1 MSAGGGE
8 GDMLSVRPGQ
18 IACVCGPMGGAHD
31 DVGKDRLWRLSL
43 GFGLSVLAQALVLSV
58 LPEASRLLAP
68 NYDRVGWPFA
78 LLLIGAA
85 AASFPAAFL
94 IDAFGRRSAFALG
107 SALGIAGGLL
117 SSYAI
122 VKANFPALCLGS
134 FWLGLAQGFALFYRH
149 VSALGASSGAVVFSG
164 GAVAALAAPLAMFA
178 AGGDAG
184 ATLIG
189 AAGLHVLAL
198 AISVR
203 LPHALVVAHDAEAAP
218 PPPNTRFLIAT
229 FVGAVA
235 WFLMAAAM
243 LRGPLVLSSCASA
256 PAFIGGAVAWHLLA
270 MYGPAALAAHWP
282 AFFSTTLSVA
292 GGMTTMLA
300 SFWALVAAGSEM
312 TLGIALIA
320 IGVGWSLTNVGAMQ
334 LLHSH
339 GRARYALA
347 IHDLCLLGAAAVGAL
362 IF

>member
-1 MSAGGGE
+1 MSARNAD
-8 GDMLSVRPGQ
+8 GDILSVRPGQ
-18 IACVCGPMGGAHD
+18 IACVCGPMGGARY
-31 DVGKDRLWRLSL
+31 DVRKEALWRLSL

-85 AASFPAAFL
+85 SASFPAAFL
-94 IDAFGRRSAFALG
+94 IDAFGRRSALALG
-107 SALGIAGGLL
+107 SSLGIAGGLL

-122 VKANFPALCLGS
+122 VKANFPALCLGA

-149 VSALGASSGAVVFSG
+149 VSALGASGGAIVFSG
-164 GAVAALAAPLAMFA
+164 GALAALAAPLAMFA

-198 AISVR
+198 ALSVR
-203 LPHALVVAHDAEAAP
+203 LPHALIAHE
-218 PPPNTRFLIAT
+218 
-229 FVGAVA
+229 VGAATSSPNARFIFATLVGAFA

-243 LRGPLVLSSCASA
+243 LRGPLALSLCSAA
-256 PAFIGGAVAWHLLA
+256 PAFIGGAVAWHLIA
-270 MYGPAALAAHWP
+270 MYGPAALAARWP
-282 AFFSTTLSVA
+282 ALFSATPSVVS
-292 GGMTTMLA
+292 GMATMLA
-300 SFWALVAAGSEM
+300 SSWALVAAKSEM
-312 TLGIALIA
+312 TLAIALIA
-320 IGVGWSLTNVGAMQ
+320 IGVGWSLTNVGALR
-334 LLHSH
+334 LLHSQ
-339 GRARYALA
+339 GRARFMLAL
-347 IHDLCLLGAAAVGAL
+347 HDLCLLIAAAAGAL